1 MRKVYI
7 ALFHFFCGFNLLN
20 IPTQFEIDFGQNIL
34 EFLQLIFMGL
44 LDVEIIVIIW
54 VCILFQ
60 DRIPVTRVFVVIII
74 YQLK

>member
-7 ALFHFFCGFNLLN
+7 GLFHFFCGFNLLN

-44 LDVEIIVIIW
+44 LDVEIIVII
-54 VCILFQ
+54 
-60 DRIPVTRVFVVIII
+60 
-74 YQLK
+74 